1 MKTACFFS
9 TENQEQISKQQY
21 SIQDISILRDLGY
34 DVKIANKLSNIP
46 WGCDLYF
53 AWWASGSILP
63 LIIAKLS
70 HRPII
75 VVAGGNEVLHYRDSV
90 TGISAGFLASPLY
103 KRVATK
109 TTLRYADAVTVVS
122 NFMAEGI
129 RKLSTRPVSVI
140 HNSINTNLFKCTNQ
154 DRSFVLTIVN
164 LEKRTAKLKR
174 AEIFIRAIPNI
185 LNKYPDQKFVVIGG
199 DGDAKPELMELI
211 RHLKIEENI
220 VFTGPLNNSE
230 IVNWMNRSKTYVQ
243 ISDTETFGVSI
254 GEAMS
259 CGTPVVVSKMG
270 AIPELVGDCGIY
282 VDHNNPESVADG
294 IISVLQMKEEDFI
307 RTGNQ
312 SRERVISYFSYE
324 QRRSLIKSLI
334 SDVC

>member
-1 MKTACFFS
+1 MKTTHNKIMLLLKS
-9 TENQEQISKQQY
+9 YLNQ
-21 SIQDISILRDLGY
+21 
-34 DVKIANKLSNIP
+34 
-46 WGCDLYF
+46 
-53 AWWASGSILP
+53 
-63 LIIAKLS
+63 
-70 HRPII
+70 
-75 VVAGGNEVLHYRDSV
+75 
-90 TGISAGFLASPLY
+90 
-103 KRVATK
+103 
-109 TTLRYADAVTVVS
+109 
-122 NFMAEGI
+122 
-129 RKLSTRPVSVI
+129 
-140 HNSINTNLFKCTNQ
+140 
-154 DRSFVLTIVN
+154 
-164 LEKRTAKLKR
+164 
-174 AEIFIRAIPNI
+174 
-185 LNKYPDQKFVVIGG
+185 YPDQRFVVIGG

-211 RHLKIEENI
+211 GHLKIEENI
-220 VFTGPLNNSE
+220 IFTGPLNNSE

-294 IISVLQMKEEDFI
+294 IISVLQMKEEDFV